1 MNIIKSDE
9 IDETYDHE
17 QSDIVSILMNMAF
30 FHDYVIE
37 RFTTKLGFSKD
48 FKRADDQH
56 KIG

>member
-1 MNIIKSDE
+1 M
-9 IDETYDHE
+9 DETYDHE
-17 QSDIVSILMNMAF
+17 QSDIVSILMNMGF

-37 RFTTKLGFSKD
+37 RFTMKLGFSKD

>member
-9 IDETYDHE
+9 MDETYDHE
-17 QSDIVSILMNMAF
+17 QSDIVSILMNMGF

-37 RFTTKLGFSKD
+37 RFTMKLGFSKD